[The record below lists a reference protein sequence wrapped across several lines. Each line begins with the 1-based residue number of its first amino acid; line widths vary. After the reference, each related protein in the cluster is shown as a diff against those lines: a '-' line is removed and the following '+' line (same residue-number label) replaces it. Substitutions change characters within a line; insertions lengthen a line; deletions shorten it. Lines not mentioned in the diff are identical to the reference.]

1 MIDIRTN
8 LLKNRRTLSE
18 KEYQKERNFV
28 RWATFVLVVVVVGV
42 LALSIWNLVLTRK
55 LTGIEGELTKSS
67 KELQGLSAA
76 SAQQV
81 YLKSRLKLV
90 TGFLAERSV
99 DRESLQNIF
108 SANIDG
114 AHVTGVSFESDSQI
128 TVSYIAKATSSLDR
142 LLNYYTSD
150 TGYFTQAV
158 STGITRSP
166 EGSYQMTVLLTMPG
180 RGK

>member
-18 KEYQKERNFV
+18 KEYQKERNYF
-28 RWATFVLVVVVVGV
+28 RWAIFALVVVVVGV

-55 LTGIEGELTKSS
+55 LSGIEGELTKSS

-99 DRESLQNIF
+99 DRESLQKIF

-128 TVSYIAKATSSLDR
+128 AVSYIAKATSSLDL
-142 LLNYYTSD
+142 LLNYYESD

-158 STGITRSP
+158 SKGITRSP
-166 EGSYQMTVLLTMPG
+166 DKSYQMTVLLTMPG
-180 RGK
+180 GGK